1 MRFAFTKTSGVAG
14 QVRAIGLEQVQK
26 ALAATEQ
33 VSDFDETV
41 HSLRR
46 RCKKLRGLL
55 RMTQPHFK
63 DFSAHN
69 AMVRDAADLLGGA
82 RDARVM
88 VQTLDALIGD
98 ETGHAGAVEAIAA
111 RQFLVGR
118 LEQLSQDAD
127 QSEPLQRFAVIFRK
141 LESSIERWKFD
152 ERGFTVIGDGLQ
164 QTYRQFRKLA
174 AQADSDESPEVLHD
188 WRKQA
193 KYHGHHV
200 TLLSKAA
207 PDILGTRAK
216 SVDRLGDYLGD
227 HHNLAVLGD
236 TLREAGLDDIDAI
249 EGAIAV
255 KQHELWQSAIA
266 LGRQLAAE
274 RAPALRQRFSGYWQL
289 LPEEN

>member
-1 MRFAFTKTSGVAG
+1 MSFAFKTTSGVAG
-14 QVRAIGLEQVQK
+14 QVRAIALEQVQK
-26 ALAATEQ
+26 ALDATEQ
-33 VSDFDETV
+33 AADFDETV

-55 RMTQPHFK
+55 RMVKPHFK
-63 DFSAHN
+63 DFSAQN

-88 VQTLDALIGD
+88 VQTLDALVGD
-98 ETGHAGAVEAIAA
+98 EAGHPGAVQAIAA
-111 RQFLVGR
+111 RQFLVAR
-118 LEQLSQDAD
+118 LEQLSQDVD
-127 QSEPLQRFAVIFRK
+127 QSEPLQGFAVIFRK

-164 QTYRQFRKLA
+164 QTYREFRKLA
-174 AQADSDESPEVLHD
+174 AEADSNDNPEALHD
-188 WRKQA
+188 WRKHS

-200 TLLSKAA
+200 ALLSKAA
-207 PDILGTRAK
+207 PDILETRAK

-236 TLREAGLDDIDAI
+236 TLREAKLDETDAL
-249 EGAIAV
+249 ERAV
-255 KQHELWQSAIA
+255 ADKQHELWQSAIS

-274 RAPALRQRFSGYWQL
+274 KAPALRQRFSGYWQL